1 MSGLSPM
8 EGRDL
13 DDEIRHH
20 LSESADLLMTQ
31 GWDEASAGVEAERR
45 FGDPTNVQ
53 MELMAVRREAELRM
67 KLVDWA
73 RVVAADARYA
83 LRGMRAS
90 PTFSLSVI
98 ITLALGIGAAASV
111 FAVLDAQLLRPLP
124 YEEAPRWV
132 VLTQVRQDGG
142 TTEAMW
148 GEAVRAWQT
157 AAADVFDGWVG
168 YGSLTLVRVDGPQAE
183 ALSVVAVTPGAEHLL
198 GIPLH
203 LGRGLME
210 EDGVPGAPAV
220 AILGRAYWDRIGA
233 DPDIIGRTI
242 RLESGPVTV
251 VGVLRGGIRFPLIAD
266 DRDMWLPLRSDFTT
280 TDRSPGGVQALW
292 ARLVPGLSLIDGQAR
307 IDVLAASLAQDDAS
321 DRTWEIRLVPV
332 GNHRAG
338 ADVAR
343 AIWTLTATVGAI
355 LLIALLNGVN
365 LVLVRASA
373 RRREMAVRIAIGGSR
388 YAILRQLLVEGLL
401 LGMLGGAAALGLTWL
416 AVGILREISPASMLF
431 FSPYTFTVE
440 NRTLS
445 MVFGTSMIAGTLL
458 GLVPGLTALRGGD
471 STDALIGRGVSD
483 TRNARRARS
492 VMVVTQVALSMTLLT
507 VAGLLMNSLA
517 RLLAI
522 DEGFEYQRV
531 AIAVLMLSPSRYP
544 DGAARETFVS
554 ELEARLEVLAPPD
567 ALRELSAAAGP
578 VFHPGPSKLTIPAR
592 RIWHDP
598 KKLAARLVAP

>member
-53 MELMAVRREAELRM
+53 MELRAVRREAELRM

-183 ALSVVAVTPGAEHLL
+183 SLSVVAVTPS
-198 GIPLH
+198 
-203 LGRGLME
+203 
-210 EDGVPGAPAV
+210 
-220 AILGRAYWDRIGA
+220 
-233 DPDIIGRTI
+233 
-242 RLESGPVTV
+242 SG
-251 VGVLRGGIRFPLIAD
+251 
-266 DRDMWLPLRSDFTT
+266 
-280 TDRSPGGVQALW
+280 Q
-292 ARLVPGLSLIDGQAR
+292 
-307 IDVLAASLAQDDAS
+307 
-321 DRTWEIRLVPV
+321 
-332 GNHRAG
+332 
-338 ADVAR
+338 
-343 AIWTLTATVGAI
+343 
-355 LLIALLNGVN
+355 
-365 LVLVRASA
+365 
-373 RRREMAVRIAIGGSR
+373 
-388 YAILRQLLVEGLL
+388 
-401 LGMLGGAAALGLTWL
+401 
-416 AVGILREISPASMLF
+416 
-431 FSPYTFTVE
+431 
-440 NRTLS
+440 
-445 MVFGTSMIAGTLL
+445 
-458 GLVPGLTALRGGD
+458 
-471 STDALIGRGVSD
+471 
-483 TRNARRARS
+483 
-492 VMVVTQVALSMTLLT
+492 
-507 VAGLLMNSLA
+507 
-517 RLLAI
+517 
-522 DEGFEYQRV
+522 
-531 AIAVLMLSPSRYP
+531 
-544 DGAARETFVS
+544 
-554 ELEARLEVLAPPD
+554 
-567 ALRELSAAAGP
+567 
-578 VFHPGPSKLTIPAR
+578 
-592 RIWHDP
+592 
-598 KKLAARLVAP
+598 